1 LQIDYTAN
9 KYHKPSDEYNE
20 PWDLS
25 GAIEDLKIL
34 FNVGKRISMEKTW
47 PQWKE
52 TSEFKAVRDSY
63 MKP

>member
-1 LQIDYTAN
+1 
-9 KYHKPSDEYNE
+9 
-20 PWDLS
+20 LS
-25 GAIEDLKIL
+25 GAVEDLKIL

-47 PQWKE
+47 PQWKA